1 MRHSKRTKRTIVK
14 RRRTKG
20 GFTVKNVKG
29 NKDKDKDNA
38 LGFRKTKRRT
48 SH

>member
-1 MRHSKRTKRTIVK
+1 MRHSKRTIVK

-29 NKDKDKDNA
+29 NKDKA
-38 LGFRKTKRRT
+38 LGFRKQKTKRRVR
-48 SH
+48 HY